1 MLVLNKTPELINF
14 TYNDFADRLKQYLV
28 KYECAEFILFP
39 FCYEYCYDIPKFEN
53 GGFTY
58 ELVSL
63 SYHQVTFFDKS
74 VGNPFIIIKYKG
86 PRFVESQTI
95 YSTEELTTFIPKDLL
110 IDIYKYLY

>member
-1 MLVLNKTPELINF
+1 MLVLSKTPELINF
-14 TYNDFADRLKQYLV
+14 TCNDFADRLKQYLV

-63 SYHQVTFFDKS
+63 SYHQVTFFDKD

-86 PRFVESQTI
+86 PRFVESQII
-95 YSTEELTTFIPKDLL
+95 YTTEELTTFIPKDLL

>member
-1 MLVLNKTPELINF
+1 MLVLSKTPKLINF

-63 SYHQVTFFDKS
+63 SYHQVTFFDKP
-74 VGNPFIIIKYKG
+74 VGNPIIIIKYKG

-95 YSTEELTTFIPKDLL
+95 YTTEELTTFIPKDLL
-110 IDIYKYLY
+110 TDIYKYLY

>member
-1 MLVLNKTPELINF
+1 MLVLSKTPELINF
-14 TYNDFADRLKQYLV
+14 TYNDFADKLKQFLV

-86 PRFVESQTI
+86 PRFVETQTM
-95 YSTEELTTFIPKDLL
+95 YCMEELTTFIPKDLL

>member
-1 MLVLNKTPELINF
+1 MLVLSKTPKLINF

-86 PRFVESQTI
+86 PRFVESHTI
-95 YSTEELTTFIPKDLL
+95 YSTEELTTFIPGDLL